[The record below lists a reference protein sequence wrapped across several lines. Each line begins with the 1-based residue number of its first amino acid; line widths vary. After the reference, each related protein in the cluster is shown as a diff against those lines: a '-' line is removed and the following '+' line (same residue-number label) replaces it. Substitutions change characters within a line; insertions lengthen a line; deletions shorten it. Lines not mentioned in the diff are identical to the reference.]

1 MDLEN
6 RLACLELKMRPDV
19 SATRVTFNIDDCIK
33 KLGLDPTAIR
43 ESVCGTRSSLAE
55 AISAALGIE
64 PKRICKA
71 KKVRANC
78 GR

>member
-1 MDLEN
+1 MGLEN
-6 RLACLELKMRPDV
+6 RLTRLELKMRPDV
-19 SATRVTFNIDDCIK
+19 PATRVTFNIDDCIK

-55 AISAALGIE
+55 AISTALGIE
-64 PKRICKA
+64 PREFARQIKA
-71 KKVRANC
+71 RANC

>member
-1 MDLEN
+1 MNLEN
-6 RLACLELKMRPDV
+6 RLNHLELKIRATILVVEV
-19 SATRVTFNIDDCIK
+19 SFNTDNCIK
-33 KLGLDPTAIR
+33 KLGLDPTGIR

-64 PKRICKA
+64 PREFARQI
-71 KKVRANC
+71 KVRANC